1 VVPRAKR
8 PERGS
13 PAEAALDRPAVE
25 AVDTTGQAAEILDLP
40 VHLRDALWRVDSAAI
55 APVDAPG
62 GLIVAGMGGSAV
74 GGRLALG
81 VLGPRARRPLV
92 VADGYAL
99 PGWAGPDTLVLC
111 SSYSG
116 GTEETLAAYDDAAD
130 RGAPRLVA
138 TTGRALAER
147 ARRDGVPVIPVP
159 GGFQPRAAVGYAL
172 VAALEAAAL
181 CGAAPSLREE
191 VEAAAALAER
201 LAAEWGPDGAEDGDA
216 KALARRLHGTV
227 PVIAGAELA
236 APVAYRWKCQ
246 INENAA
252 LPAFA
257 SALPELDHNEIVGWP
272 AAREL
277 GRFAAVLLEDPGAH
291 PRNALRAEL
300 TAEQAAAGAAVV
312 ERVTARGEARAERLV
327 SLVLLGDLVSL
338 YLAVLG
344 GVNPVDVAP
353 IDALKA
359 ALAAR

>member
-1 VVPRAKR
+1 MRLD
-8 PERGS
+8 
-13 PAEAALDRPAVE
+13 AEAVA
-25 AVDTTGQAAEILDLP
+25 AVDSTGQAADILDLGD
-40 VHLRDALWRVDSAAI
+40 HLQDALWRVESAALE
-55 APVDAPG
+55 PVDAPA

-81 VLGPRARRPLV
+81 AIGGRLRRPMV

-99 PGWAGPDTLVLC
+99 PGWAGPETLVLC

-116 GTEETLAAYDDAAD
+116 ATEETLAAYDDAVA
-130 RGAPRLVA
+130 RGARRVVA
-138 TTGRALAER
+138 TTGGPLIDR
-147 ARRDGVPVIPVP
+147 ARADGVPVIPVP

-191 VEAAAALAER
+191 IEAAAGLAGE
-201 LAAEWGPDGAEDGDA
+201 LAAEWGPDGPDDGEA

-236 APVAYRWKCQ
+236 AAAAYRWKCQ
-246 INENAA
+246 INENAG

-257 SALPELDHNEIVGWP
+257 GALPEVDHNEVVGWP
-272 AAREL
+272 AAD
-277 GRFAAVLLEDPGAH
+277 GRLSAVFLEDPGAH
-291 PRNALRAEL
+291 PRNRLRSEL

-312 ERVTARGEARAERLV
+312 VRVAARGETPTERLV

-338 YLAVLG
+338 YLAVLRG
-344 GVNPVDVAP
+344 EDPVSIPP

-359 ALAAR
+359 ALAER